1 MSTFKGFKIVNLI
14 NKALSRIQPNRA
26 AAQHKQEEEI
36 VLEKGN
42 PWRQSLDRLANE
54 HKFNFDH
61 ISQSEELSNVVADLS
76 KEAEAHK
83 HAQADQP
90 KHAKGRAGDKTI
102 NDMKSWWKDSLSTAD
117 ASHSFSELPGKP
129 RLMKRWFE

>member
-14 NKALSRIQPNRA
+14 NKALSQIQPHKA
-26 AAQHKQEEEI
+26 AAADEPEAET

-42 PWRQSLDRLANE
+42 PWQQSLNRLADE

-61 ISQSEELSNVVADLS
+61 ISQSEELSTVVADLT
-76 KEAEAHK
+76 KEVEAQK
-83 HAQADQP
+83 NAQAEPP
-90 KHAKGRAGDKTI
+90 KRAKARANDRTI

-117 ASHSFSELPGKP
+117 AEHRFSELPGKP
-129 RLMKRWFE
+129 RLLKRWFE